1 MDSKKLYWIWA
12 QMALGIASK
21 KARDVLECYNND
33 IEAFYRD
40 GERGWRLCGFLTNK
54 NIDNLKDEKFMD
66 SAKQVISKCEK
77 LGHDILTLDE
87 DRYPKK
93 LKNIYNPPLVLY
105 VSGSLQGIDD
115 SISIAIVGTR
125 TATQSGLD
133 ITFNFAYD
141 LAKNNCI
148 VISGGALGI
157 DSASHKGALQAN
169 GKTISVLGC
178 GLNYSYLPKLLSM
191 RNAISKN
198 GALVSEYPPDYPP
211 LPGNFPKRN
220 RIISGLSNGVLL
232 VEAGKRSGSLIT
244 ANLALEQNRDVF
256 AVPGDIRTA
265 TADGTNALIKEGA
278 KPVTCVKDILDE
290 YINIDRYIESSKV
303 QHEEIPFKKGTN
315 DNIKSNKVKDKVK
328 EEIKEKILPDKI
340 SENAKVIYNILSKE
354 PIYIDELEMKCN
366 LSLKSV
372 LQAITE
378 LELYGLINSHS
389 GKRYTKD

>member
-1 MDSKKLYWIWA
+1 MDNKKLYWIWA

-21 KARDVLECYNND
+21 KVIDVLKCYNND
-33 IEAFYRD
+33 IEAFYKD

-66 SAKQVISKCEK
+66 SAKQIISKCEK
-77 LGHDILTLDE
+77 LGYDILTLDE

-93 LKNIYNPPLVLY
+93 LRNIYNPPLVLY
-105 VSGSLQGIDD
+105 ISGSLKGIDD

-178 GLNYSYLPKLLSM
+178 GLNYPYLPKLLSM
-191 RNAISKN
+191 RNAIAKN
-198 GALVSEYPPDYPP
+198 GALV
-211 LPGNFPKRN
+211 L
-220 RIISGLSNGVLL
+220 V

-303 QHEEIPFKKGTN
+303 QHEEIPFKKDTN
-315 DNIKSNKVKDKVK
+315 NNIKSNKVKDEVK

-354 PIYIDELEMKCN
+354 PIYIDEIAMKCN

>member
-169 GKTISVLGC
+169 GETISVLGC
-178 GLNYSYLPKLLSM
+178 GLNYPYLPKLLSM
-191 RNAISKN
+191 RNAIAKN

-220 RIISGLSNGVLL
+220 RIISGLSNGVWV
-232 VEAGKRSGSLIT
+232 VEAGKRSG
-244 ANLALEQNRDVF
+244 
-256 AVPGDIRTA
+256 
-265 TADGTNALIKEGA
+265 
-278 KPVTCVKDILDE
+278 
-290 YINIDRYIESSKV
+290 
-303 QHEEIPFKKGTN
+303 
-315 DNIKSNKVKDKVK
+315 
-328 EEIKEKILPDKI
+328 
-340 SENAKVIYNILSKE
+340 
-354 PIYIDELEMKCN
+354 
-366 LSLKSV
+366 
-372 LQAITE
+372 
-378 LELYGLINSHS
+378 
-389 GKRYTKD
+389 